1 MLFSFATVAISLWLG
16 LVAVGCLRRLW
27 RASANDGS
35 GYGGRDHPRIAGSEN
50 HHRHRDLGSE
60 GLISMISR
68 SLIAVSHVLTNVIRA
83 ALSRAREWISKMF
96 RRSEISHPL
105 VSSIST
111 IALGTSNPPPE
122 SQPASRNNESDK
134 TNRSDQ
140 SAGATKRKRATRVLR
155 QTPETRIKLSRPRQ
169 RKVNIVAK
177 ETTAEPSSKSGSGH
191 SERRSRR
198 MSKAGASSGE
208 KSARKKP
215 KNSAASNTSLAPKT
229 GV

>member
-1 MLFSFATVAISLWLG
+1 MLFSFASVAISLWLG

-35 GYGGRDHPRIAGSEN
+35 GYGGRDYPRVAGSEN

-60 GLISMISR
+60 GLISKISQ
-68 SLIAVSHVLTNVIRA
+68 SLIAVSHILTNVIRA
-83 ALSRAREWISKMF
+83 ALSRPREWISKMF

-122 SQPASRNNESDK
+122 SQPASPNNESAK
-134 TNRSDQ
+134 PNSSDQ
-140 SAGATKRKRATRVLR
+140 SAGT
-155 QTPETRIKLSRPRQ
+155 RQ

-177 ETTAEPSSKSGSGH
+177 ETMAEPSSKSGNDH

-198 MSKAGASSGE
+198 MSKAGASAKK
-208 KSARKKP
+208 KSARIKP
-215 KNSAASNTSLAPKT
+215 KISAAPNTSLAPKT
-229 GV
+229 SV

>member
-27 RASANDGS
+27 RASANDG
-35 GYGGRDHPRIAGSEN
+35 GRDYPRVAGSEN

-83 ALSRAREWISKMF
+83 PLSRAREWISKMF
-96 RRSEISHPL
+96 GRSEISHPV

-122 SQPASRNNESDK
+122 SQPASRNNKSAK
-134 TNRSDQ
+134 TNPSDQ
-140 SAGATKRKRATRVLR
+140 SAGTSKRKRSTRVLR
-155 QTPETRIKLSRPRQ
+155 QTPETRFKLSLPRQ
-169 RKVNIVAK
+169 RKVNILAK
-177 ETTAEPSSKSGSGH
+177 ETIAEPSSKSGKDH

-198 MSKAGASSGE
+198 MSKAGASSGK
-208 KSARKKP
+208 KSARTKP
-215 KNSAASNTSLAPKT
+215 KISAASNTSLAPKT
-229 GV
+229 SV

>member
-35 GYGGRDHPRIAGSEN
+35 GYGGRDYPRVAGSEN

-60 GLISMISR
+60 GLRSMISQ

-83 ALSRAREWISKMF
+83 ALSRVRKWILKMV
-96 RRSEISHPL
+96 RRSEISHP
-105 VSSIST
+105 VESSIST

-122 SQPASRNNESDK
+122 SQPASPNNQSAK
-134 TNRSDQ
+134 SNPSDQ
-140 SAGATKRKRATRVLR
+140 SAGASKRKRSTRVLR
-155 QTPETRIKLSRPRQ
+155 QTPETRIKLSLPRQ
-169 RKVNIVAK
+169 RKVNILAK
-177 ETTAEPSSKSGSGH
+177 ETIAEPSSKSGKDH

-198 MSKAGASSGE
+198 MSKAGASAGK
-208 KSARKKP
+208 KSARTKP
-215 KNSAASNTSLAPKT
+215 KISAASNTSLAPKT
-229 GV
+229 SV

>member
-35 GYGGRDHPRIAGSEN
+35 GYGGRDYPRVAGSEN

-60 GLISMISR
+60 SLISMISQ

-122 SQPASRNNESDK
+122 SQPASPNNESDK
-134 TNRSDQ
+134 TNPSDQ
-140 SAGATKRKRATRVLR
+140 SAGATKRKRATRGLR
-155 QTPETRIKLSRPRQ
+155 QTPETRLKLSLPRQ
-169 RKVNIVAK
+169 RKVNILAK
-177 ETTAEPSSKSGSGH
+177 ETIAEPSSKSGNDH

-198 MSKAGASSGE
+198 MSKAGASAGK
-208 KSARKKP
+208 KSARIKP
-215 KNSAASNTSLAPKT
+215 KISAASNTSLAPKT
-229 GV
+229 SV